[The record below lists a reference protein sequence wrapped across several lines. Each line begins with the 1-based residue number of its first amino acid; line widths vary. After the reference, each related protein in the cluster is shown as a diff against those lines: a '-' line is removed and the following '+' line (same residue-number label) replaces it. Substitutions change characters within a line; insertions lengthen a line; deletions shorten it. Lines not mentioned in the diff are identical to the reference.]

1 MGKGLG
7 DPALL
12 GQFNW
17 LHRSCVADNPVLV
30 AAAARQTGCPPRRAV
45 EVQGEGGT
53 VRLRYVGGGGSVF
66 EVRVTR
72 KCTRDSVLS

>member
-45 EVQGEGGT
+45 EVQGEGWT
-53 VRLRYVGGGGSVF
+53 VRLMYVGGGG
-66 EVRVTR
+66 ECICGAGDTQM
-72 KCTRDSVLS
+72 DS

>member
-1 MGKGLG
+1 MGKGLGDPALLGQFNWLCPPPPAAQDTMGKGLG

-30 AAAARQTGCPPRRAV
+30 AAAARQAGCPPRRAV
-45 EVQGEGGT
+45 EVQWEGG
-53 VRLRYVGGGGSVF
+53 G
-66 EVRVTR
+66 
-72 KCTRDSVLS
+72 

>member
-45 EVQGEGGT
+45 EVQWEGGT
-53 VRLRYVGGGGSVF
+53 VRLMCVGGGGSAV
-66 EVRVTR
+66 EVCGRGGE
-72 KCTRDSVLS
+72 CI